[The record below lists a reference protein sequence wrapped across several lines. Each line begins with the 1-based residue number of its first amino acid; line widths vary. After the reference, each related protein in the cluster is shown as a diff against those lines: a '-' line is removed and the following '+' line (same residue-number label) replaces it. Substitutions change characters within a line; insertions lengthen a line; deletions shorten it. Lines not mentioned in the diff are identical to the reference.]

1 MACLE
6 EAVGSILS
14 GVREVKI
21 EITVID
27 GRRGEILV
35 RGGQFFSGVYLGA
48 PHESDSRGVLFHDA
62 QDLCGLPRGDQRLC
76 PADCVHSS
84 HIYCDGSVSPQCD

>member
-48 PHESDSRGVLFHDA
+48 PHESDSRGCFFTMRRIYVGFRVEISAFAQRTASTPVISIAMVL
-62 QDLCGLPRGDQRLC
+62 
-76 PADCVHSS
+76 
-84 HIYCDGSVSPQCD
+84 